1 MAVKKKHRNESFESL
16 VKRFKKNVEKKD
28 IINEVRR
35 REHFVKPS
43 TKRKLARNTLQKHK
57 RKLAKELA
65 VKKEHKRQEEQDTK
79 RIPV

>member
-1 MAVKKKHRNESFESL
+1 M
-16 VKRFKKNVEKKD
+16 KRFKKNVEKKD

-43 TKRKLARNTLQKHK
+43 IKK
-57 RKLAKELA
+57 KLAKELA
-65 VKKEHKRQEEQDTK
+65 VKKEHKRQEEQDIK

>member
-1 MAVKKKHRNESFESL
+1 MAIKKKHRNESFESL
-16 VKRFKKNVEKKD
+16 MKRFKKNVEKKD

-43 TKRKLARNTLQKHK
+43 IKK
-57 RKLAKELA
+57 KLAKELE
-65 VKKEHKRQEEQDTK
+65 VKKEHKRQEEQDIK

>member
-16 VKRFKKNVEKKD
+16 VKRFKKNIEKKD

-35 REHFVKPS
+35 REHFVKSS
-43 TKRKLARNTLQKHK
+43 TKRKLS
-57 RKLAKELA
+57 KELA